1 MINKIKIIKMIWFQ
15 YVNKQEKVE
24 ENSDDDDLQF
34 IISTS
39 QKLSTFLI
47 DKNYIRAKKWDK
59 H

>member
-1 MINKIKIIKMIWFQ
+1 MIWFQ

-39 QKLSTFLI
+39 QKWSTFLI